1 MMPEPHE
8 RGDGEGQAGKEKRR
22 KQRVVEKEPQPPIK
36 GVREV

>member
-1 MMPEPHE
+1 MPEPHE